1 MGVASLMLSGSACR
15 QVELQMLRAQ
25 INPHF
30 LFNALSTILF
40 ALEKQK
46 QGVARMVQ
54 TLSDY
59 LN

>member
-1 MGVASLMLSGSACR
+1 MLSGSACR